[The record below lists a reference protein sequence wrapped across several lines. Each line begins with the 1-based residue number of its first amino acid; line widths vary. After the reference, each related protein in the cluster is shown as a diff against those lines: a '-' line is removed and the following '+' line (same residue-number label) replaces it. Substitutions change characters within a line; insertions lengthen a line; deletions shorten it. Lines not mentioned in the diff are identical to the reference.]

1 MRITEDDTAMLAMW
15 DARMSTA
22 SIATIMGR
30 SEASV
35 DRRLAEL
42 RGARRSAA
50 KADPVEAPAAEA
62 APAPAVEASN
72 LQSVQIA
79 RPPAPAPVRT
89 VEGRRIGAGMML
101 LAAGLVSLREAME
114 AGATIRKPA
123 APAPVRRSAAPRAA
137 VVTPRDNTPPA
148 AGGPAPET
156 AQAVKRRFTA
166 AEDDVVRRCW
176 RDHPGHA
183 ASAAATMLDRPIS
196 SIRWRAHMLGLRQD
210 GAPRVDAP
218 PMLRLRKPGAG
229 RAAAPRRPVATRIRP
244 LTPRVLRWCG
254 HFHVADWAVD
264 EIADLFDLDVEEL
277 GRALGG
283 GAVATAEAA
292 RP

>member
-42 RGARRSAA
+42 RAARRSAA
-50 KADPVEAPAAEA
+50 RAEPVEAPAAAPVDTPA
-62 APAPAVEASN
+62 AEV
-72 LQSVQIA
+72 
-79 RPPAPAPVRT
+79 APAPVRT

-283 GAVATAEAA
+283 GVLASSEAA